1 MRDYSYC
8 VYNETVQDYT
18 LEQII
23 ANKKVLDQRF
33 VLKLFEPIMEAIN
46 HAHIN
51 GIALMNIRLS
61 NILLDQDLQ
70 PKVFDLS
77 HM

>member
-1 MRDYSYC
+1 MRDLRYC

-23 ANKKVLDQRF
+23 ANKKVLDERF

-46 HAHIN
+46 NAHVN
-51 GIALMNIRLS
+51 GIALMNIRLR

-70 PKVFDLS
+70 PKIFDLS
-77 HM
+77 RV